1 MSNYTFTHCQ
11 HYTFLKGVCV
21 EMSRFIYLFT
31 YLSSPED
38 IFSLRFFFRERRR
51 EKHQCERI
59 DWLPPLCAWTIDHKH
74 LDWGLNLQSRYVS
87 TPGIDPA
94 VLWLWDDAPTI

>member
-38 IFSLRFFFRERRR
+38 IFSLRFFLEREEGRNINAR
-51 EKHQCERI
+51 E
-59 DWLPPLCAWTIDHKH
+59 
-74 LDWGLNLQSRYVS
+74 N
-87 TPGIDPA
+87 
-94 VLWLWDDAPTI
+94 